1 MKIALLLFFITSSLV
16 SFSQLTILERTSTI
30 DYASDT
36 LVLNVSQASK
46 EYSDYGFISIYL
58 DITNSVSTKDL
69 VVTRKIISV
78 PSEWSDL
85 VCWGTGCY
93 DPMGPGYDP
102 LYPDI
107 FTTPLPGVT
116 CETDG
121 TTYELKPEIDPN
133 DVVGTG
139 HYRYYL
145 VDVNDNNNFVDSV
158 DLLFNFGI
166 ANVAN
171 IDKSITFSVSP
182 NPASD
187 HILINVDN
195 NVEMDFKVVD
205 VLGNV
210 IDKDVMNSSKKLDVS
225 HYKNGLYFIT
235 LSSKDKSMV
244 TRKMIVKH

>member
-1 MKIALLLFFITSSLV
+1 MKIALLLFFITSSIV

-46 EYSDYGFISIYL
+46 EYSDYGFISIYF
-58 DITNSVSTKDL
+58 DISNAISTKDL
-69 VVTRKIISV
+69 IVTRKIIST
-78 PSEWSDL
+78 PLEWSDL
-85 VCWGTGCY
+85 VCWGIGCY
-93 DPMGPGYDP
+93 DPMGQNV
-102 LYPDI
+102 

-116 CETDG
+116 CEADG

-166 ANVAN
+166 ANVVN